1 MGLFCIRFRVG
12 CLGSILL
19 RGWCVNSVGH
29 IRSGVLCGLFSLA
42 VCVCLYNYGWL
53 CWALWMVD
61 SACFVLV

>member
-19 RGWCVNSVGH
+19 SAWYVNSVGH

-42 VCVCLYNYGWL
+42 VCVCLYTYGGCVGCWGWL
-53 CWALWMVD
+53 ILL
-61 SACFVLV
+61 VLC